1 MAVVPPGGGGAPG
14 GGNTG
19 LDLFLNS
26 TGANWPLIRFL
37 LDDPVYRAA
46 YRAHIE
52 ELITTVFDAGRLT
65 ARLRSE
71 QALIAPYVIG
81 AEGEQ
86 SGRTFL
92 STPAQFE
99 TAVTTLDQL
108 CRIAVGGGEAAAG
121 NGAVTDP
128 PDVS

>member
-1 MAVVPPGGGGAPG
+1 
-14 GGNTG
+14 
-19 LDLFLNS
+19 
-26 TGANWPLIRFL
+26 LIRFL

-46 YRAHIE
+46 YRGHVE

-81 AEGEQ
+81 PEGEQ

-92 STPAQFE
+92 QTPAQFD
-99 TAVTTLDQL
+99 TAVAGLASFVESRSAAVKQLLGTT
-108 CRIAVGGGEAAAG
+108 R
-121 NGAVTDP
+121 
-128 PDVS
+128 